1 MAIDAMTGVAI
12 PEITDIPTSSAL
24 QQIPRIQE
32 YAQKMFE
39 LGAISPGRFESIDLW
54 DVHVSSEIPRFA
66 LTISDSS
73 VGTNSTDYR
82 TCAVFFVP
90 IGRET
95 EYIFNGAE
103 SLQVFFALCI
113 PLLHSINY
121 SKITY

>member
-12 PEITDIPTSSAL
+12 PEITDIPVSSAL

-39 LGAISPGRFESIDLW
+39 LGTISPGRFESIDLW
-54 DVHVSSEIPRFA
+54 DVRVSSEIPRFA

-73 VGTNSTDYR
+73 VSSGDCR

-95 EYIFNGAE
+95 EYIFNGSE
-103 SLQVFFALCI
+103 SLQVYFC
-113 PLLHSINY
+113 
-121 SKITY
+121 